1 MFPETFPFVVYTFHI
16 KFYFSGKR
24 QRKSSKNL
32 SKTCHWKF
40 SFVISSY
47 STPVLRCARH
57 VSAQGTWAGKR
68 AGQVGTWARE
78 RVGFIGA
85 WVHKHGGD
93 VGTWARS
100 PARHL
105 GTWARKHGKQVG
117 TWAHKAGSLADSITS
132 FIAYT
137 ICIYPFTCGDNFLA
151 TFVNFSYLLEE
162 FSYKWETLP
171 LFSMAVPLKK
181 HAFRLYNKTNMFSLI
196 HSDKRLNH

>member
-1 MFPETFPFVVYTFHI
+1 MFPDTFPFVVYTFHI

-32 SKTCHWKF
+32 SETCHWKL

-47 STPVLRCARH
+47 SMPALRRAGH

-68 AGQVGTWARE
+68 AAQVGAWARE
-78 RVGFIGA
+78 RAGYIGT

-93 VGTWARS
+93 VGTWACS

-105 GTWARKHGKQVG
+105 GAWARKHGGQVG
-117 TWAHKAGSLADSITS
+117 TWAHKAGSLADSITP
-132 FIAYT
+132 FIVYT
-137 ICIYPFTCGDNFLA
+137 ICIYPFTCGDYFLA

-162 FSYKWETLP
+162 FSYKCETLP
-171 LFSMAVPLKK
+171 LF
-181 HAFRLYNKTNMFSLI
+181 
-196 HSDKRLNH
+196 